1 MSREDRYRLQHRG
14 DRGAYARYLDGMDCT
29 MRQKVALTAAHLLCT
44 GRVADMGMGSG
55 TGSHAIA
62 ALYPALDVVGV
73 DVNPTMVKL
82 AAERHVLP
90 NLSFVAGNV
99 AERVFEP
106 GTLDG
111 ILDSSVLHH
120 VSSFQ
125 GYDHAAA
132 RRALEVQVE
141 QLRAHGVLVVRDF
154 VDPGPGDVLLDVRD
168 DDGDGGDDPRVCS
181 TARLLERFAREFRS
195 LLGAPGFPLIGLP
208 AEESPAGFR
217 RYRLSRKLAA
227 EFVLRKDYR
236 TDWESEVQEE
246 YTYFTQEQFEAVFA
260 SLGMRLLA
268 STPLRNPWIVENRF
282 EGKVALRSCD
292 GEPEEFPPTNYLI
305 AAERVPPGEGVRFV
319 EGPAQAPLGF
329 LTLDHYRNRKTGRV
343 MDLVRRPHPTVDI
356 LPWFLADGDV
366 LVLARMGYPRPILQ
380 GNGRGSTPI
389 DGARAVGYVTE
400 PLSMMQVGDPF
411 GTTVE
416 AALEARAGVTP
427 ERIRAFRPGSVYY
440 PSPGGLQEEVRSAL
454 VEIEPVYLA
463 GELAPVSGYST
474 SGRVRA
480 IEARQLL
487 RAAQVGG
494 LPDARLELNVYDLL
508 VQLGIAPGP
517 WIGETPVLADAGP
530 PAEVTCLEALRSRPG
545 RRLFE
550 RAPGSGPEPFL
561 DLCCARFDELDARG
575 ASIGAAALEF
585 VVPRNLS
592 VNTVSVAVLRRSGDE
607 VLLGIDDDDLP
618 AAQCFSGNSELLV
631 APAWRLPKDVR
642 TMTPARAWVQARLAA
657 EYGVA
662 CGGSWLLGGSYRP
675 SPGCTPEVVHPMAV
689 EVRAEAGAERA
700 LLWIPLR
707 DAVRS
712 RGVVLDGH
720 LRIVAFRA
728 AHALGVLGGRDP
740 TEG

>member
-1 MSREDRYRLQHRG
+1 MSSEDRYRLQHRG
-14 DRGAYARYLDGMDCT
+14 DRGAYARYLDGMDQT

-55 TGSHAIA
+55 TGSYAIA

-82 AAERHVLP
+82 AAERYVLP

-120 VSSFQ
+120 VTSFQ
-125 GYDHAAA
+125 GYDHEAA

-141 QLRAHGVLVVRDF
+141 QLRVHGVLVVRDF
-154 VDPGPGDVLLDVRD
+154 VDPGPEEVLLDVRD
-168 DDGDGGDDPRVCS
+168 DDGDDGEDPRTCS
-181 TARLLERFAREFRS
+181 TARLLERFSREFRS
-195 LLGAPGFPLIGLP
+195 LHPAPGFLLITSP
-208 AEESPAGFR
+208 AEESPVGFR
-217 RYRLSRKLAA
+217 RYRLPRKLAA

-236 TDWESEVQEE
+236 TDWESEAQEE
-246 YTYFTQEQFEAVFA
+246 YTYFTQEQFEQVFA

-282 EGKVALRSCD
+282 EGKIALRSCD
-292 GEPEEFPPTNYLI
+292 GVPEEFPPTNYLI
-305 AAERVPPGEGVRFV
+305 AAERVPAGEGVRFV
-319 EGPAQAPLGF
+319 EGPEQAPLGF
-329 LTLDHYRNRKTGRV
+329 LTMDHYRNRKTGRV

-356 LPWFLADGDV
+356 LPWFVADDDV

-400 PLSMMQVGDPF
+400 PLSMMQEGDPF

-416 AALEARAGVTP
+416 AALEARAGVKAD
-427 ERIRAFRPGSVYY
+427 RIRAFRKGSVYY

-508 VQLGIAPGP
+508 TQIGIPPGP
-517 WIGETPVLADAGP
+517 WIGETPVLGDAERS
-530 PAEVTCLEALRSRPG
+530 AEITSLDRLGSRPG

-550 RAPGSGPEPFL
+550 RASGPGPEPFL
-561 DLCCARFDELDARG
+561 DLCCARFDELDACG
-575 ASIGAAALEF
+575 TAIGSAALEF

-592 VNTVSVAVLRRSGDE
+592 VNTISVAVLRRVGDE

-631 APAWRLPKDVR
+631 APAWRLPKGLR
-642 TMTPARAWVQARLAA
+642 TMTPARAWVRARLAA

-675 SPGCTPEVVHPMAV
+675 SPGCTPEVVHPMAI
-689 EVRAEAGAERA
+689 EVRGEAPAERS
-700 LLWIPLR
+700 LLWIPLV

-712 RGVVLDGH
+712 KGELLDGH

-728 AHALGVLGGRDP
+728 AHALGVLG
-740 TEG
+740 